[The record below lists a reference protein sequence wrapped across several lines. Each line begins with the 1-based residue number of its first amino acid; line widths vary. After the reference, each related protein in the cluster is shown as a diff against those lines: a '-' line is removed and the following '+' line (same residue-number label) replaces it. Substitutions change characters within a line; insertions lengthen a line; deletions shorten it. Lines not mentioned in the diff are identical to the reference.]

1 MHNPIFIIF
10 AGCNG
15 SGKSTYSKLL
25 SNGIVVF
32 DYDKT
37 FLNYYDNLCDSE
49 LREQIALNKTT
60 EDLER
65 IIKNAFERKESIAFE
80 TNFNNV
86 PKDWI
91 QRAVFLGYKITIFFF
106 VLDTIEKAQSRVLIR
121 AKNNGHFVD
130 DETIKFKWKEGYK
143 NINLHY
149 GLADNVIFID
159 NSKNNKIPETICE
172 INKINATNFEI
183 IQVVELPFYLKHRLP
198 NIFNLLST
206 PTKDNN

>member
-1 MHNPIFIIF
+1 M
-10 AGCNG
+10 
-15 SGKSTYSKLL
+15 
-25 SNGIVVF
+25 
-32 DYDKT
+32 
-37 FLNYYDNLCDSE
+37 
-49 LREQIALNKTT
+49 
-60 EDLER
+60 
-65 IIKNAFERKESIAFE
+65 
-80 TNFNNV
+80 
-86 PKDWI
+86 
-91 QRAVFLGYKITIFFF
+91 
-106 VLDTIEKAQSRVLIR
+106 DTIEKAQSRVLIR

>member
-91 QRAVFLGYKITIFFF
+91 QRAVF
-106 VLDTIEKAQSRVLIR
+106 
-121 AKNNGHFVD
+121 
-130 DETIKFKWKEGYK
+130 
-143 NINLHY
+143 
-149 GLADNVIFID
+149 
-159 NSKNNKIPETICE
+159 
-172 INKINATNFEI
+172 
-183 IQVVELPFYLKHRLP
+183 
-198 NIFNLLST
+198 
-206 PTKDNN
+206 